1 MRTQA
6 ALSKCCA
13 YFHTLCVSLLLTGHA
28 GHSLE
33 LAAHRWGLAPVP
45 ATCISAVVVIFVF
58 GSSYFPGMLCFD
70 QCGRKKGDCCSSV
83 VHTGHQ
89 RVTFLYNGNFSD
101 SRRLGP
107 LSAKV
112 HTHNQCGPDAG
123 LLETFLLIILEPSCS
138 YFLSYKC

>member
-1 MRTQA
+1 MGNGQVLVEGRPPCH
-6 ALSKCCA
+6 LR
-13 YFHTLCVSLLLTGHA
+13 LCSYGRSSL
-28 GHSLE
+28 
-33 LAAHRWGLAPVP
+33 
-45 ATCISAVVVIFVF
+45 F
-58 GSSYFPGMLCFD
+58 GSNPLPGLLYFD
-70 QCGRKKGDCCSSV
+70 QCGRKKGDCCSRV

-112 HTHNQCGPDAG
+112 HTHDQCGPDAG
-123 LLETFLLIILEPSCS
+123 LLETSLLIPLEPACS